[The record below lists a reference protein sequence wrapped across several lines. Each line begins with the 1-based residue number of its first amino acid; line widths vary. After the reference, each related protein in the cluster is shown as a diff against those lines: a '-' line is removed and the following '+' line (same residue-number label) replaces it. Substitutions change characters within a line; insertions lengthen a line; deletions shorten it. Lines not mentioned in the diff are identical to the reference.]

1 MYDPIPAL
9 QHSSFASKVQLLTT
23 NPQSDLSLSLK
34 HSRCLHYVWHQCL
47 LRSVMIIPIA
57 YWYRSHCWSTFP
69 ANKSASCCGS
79 EYFRCDMTLST
90 AQEMCNYIVF
100 NSSSLS
106 QHIHLHCIT
115 LGGKFNLADHK
126 PTLCTVTLSLSL
138 KHSLQIG
145 VYDNG
150 CTIIVPRSGWERYI
164 NPVCLD
170 RCSANSVMIIPIN
183 EVHSHHW

>member
-69 ANKSASCCGS
+69 ANKSAWCCGS
-79 EYFRCDMTLST
+79 EYFRHCRQR
-90 AQEMCNYIVF
+90 QEQSGRVYVIF
-100 NSSSLS
+100 RL
-106 QHIHLHCIT
+106 
-115 LGGKFNLADHK
+115 KFIM
-126 PTLCTVTLSLSL
+126 S
-138 KHSLQIG
+138 G
-145 VYDNG
+145 W
-150 CTIIVPRSGWERYI
+150 TIICWRWRI
-164 NPVCLD
+164 NCVVHYRQLKRCVIILYSVVLFDCRLWMKTISCGQPLTELD
-170 RCSANSVMIIPIN
+170 DR
-183 EVHSHHW
+183 